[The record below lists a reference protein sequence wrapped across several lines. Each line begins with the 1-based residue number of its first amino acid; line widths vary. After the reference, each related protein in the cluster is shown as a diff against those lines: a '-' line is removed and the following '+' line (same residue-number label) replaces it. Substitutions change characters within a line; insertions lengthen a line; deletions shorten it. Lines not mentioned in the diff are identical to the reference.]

1 MLTAA
6 HCVSGSGAG
15 MVFAPGYHG
24 KTDCDACPG
33 TYQRA
38 NRFSEADP

>member
-1 MLTAA
+1 MSYLTSTRVRRKGQAA
-6 HCVSGSGAG
+6 
-15 MVFAPGYHG
+15 GYHG
-24 KTDCDACPG
+24 KTDCDASPG